1 MGAHSLG
8 KASREDNGFDGVW
21 TPGQE
26 TSFNVTYYENMIA
39 KNLSYK
45 NVVIFFDLFKCIAF
59 LFSKT
64 LLMF

>member
-26 TSFNVTYYENMIA
+26 TAFNVTYYQNMVA
-39 KNLSYK
+39 KNLTYQ
-45 NVVIFFDLFKCIAF
+45 NVVTILAIIIFKT
-59 LFSKT
+59 FSGWKNQ
-64 LLMF
+64 F